1 MSQLVK
7 TKRQDKFKDF
17 KRFGAF
23 NGLVEQKN
31 IVFNSFVC
39 KLGFFWHSLNKLLII
54 VALYTITGILLYNK
68 FKIYGIKHF
77 SLSSEYVSNCMTF
90 ACSLK
95 LVATE
100 LPDKK
105 NVENRTV
112 QYCRICCCNSHPTLL
127 WRTFYLCLC
136 RIWTWYRIKP
146 PYITA
151 PDVVSLLL

>member
-7 TKRQDKFKDF
+7 TKRQDKFKHF

-23 NGLVEQKN
+23 DGLVEQKN
-31 IVFNSFVC
+31 VILNSFVC

-54 VALYTITGILLYNK
+54 VALYIITGTI
-68 FKIYGIKHF
+68 
-77 SLSSEYVSNCMTF
+77 F
-90 ACSLK
+90 ACTLK

-136 RIWTWYRIKP
+136 RIWTWYRIKA